1 MAVIQPSH
9 EFGSTAAKVWPWSMT
24 RGALAV
30 IFGIL
35 GFVWLLPVGSLRTFA
50 LIVGIFAILDGVANG
65 VEAGRRRGTPMVLRG
80 IAGLVGVVFGVL
92 AMVMTGASSTTMLW
106 MTGIWAFVIGG
117 LEFVTDLMERGAGH
131 RDWVYGLIMGGL
143 GVVLGVLA
151 VAIMPALT
159 GLIWLAA
166 IAIILWGVAGL
177 IMGGTERSLSHRS

>member
-1 MAVIQPSH
+1 MAVLQPSH
-9 EFGSTAAKVWPWSMT
+9 EFGSTAAKVWPWSVT

-35 GFVWLLPVGSLRTFA
+35 GFVWLLPAGTLRTFA
-50 LIVGIFAILDGVANG
+50 LLVGIFAILDGVANG
-65 VEAGRRRGTPMVLRG
+65 VEAARRRGTARLLRG
-80 IAGLVGVVFGVL
+80 IAGLVGIVFGIL
-92 AMVMTGASSTTMLW
+92 AMVMTGASMTTMLW

-117 LEFVTDLMERGAGH
+117 LEFVTDLLERASGH

-166 IAIILWGVAGL
+166 IATVLWGVAGL
-177 IMGGTERSLSHRS
+177 LMGGNERSLSHRS